1 MEPESA
7 WVGPRPH
14 TLDWSQLYLRLSVT
28 DACNFRCQYCRPV
41 LETIEHEDGSLLS
54 FPEIVRLVGWCYDRG
69 CRKVRLTGGEPLLR
83 PRMPELVRSLKFH
96 YPHLDLSLSTN
107 GLNLTPVAKELQEA
121 GLDRIN
127 ISLDTLDRNKFKDLT
142 GVDGLPKV
150 LEAIET
156 AKDVGLHPVKL
167 NVVLLRGANESELG
181 DLTRYAFEQGAFIR
195 FIEYMP
201 HCKSETNRFEV
212 FSSAEAREILSEEFQ
227 LTPLLDEDRPV
238 GSGPARYWRVEG
250 ADLPIGLISSV
261 TEDIC
266 QNCSRLRVTAR
277 GELVRCIQLNLFQNV
292 RDLIREGR
300 EAEFAAILESA
311 YESRSHHREAGHV
324 FFLGTQ
330 LVRTGG

>member
-1 MEPESA
+1 
-7 WVGPRPH
+7 
-14 TLDWSQLYLRLSVT
+14 LRLSVT
-28 DACNFRCQYCRPV
+28 DACNFRCLYCRPV
-41 LETIEHEDGSLLS
+41 LEPREREDDSLLTFS
-54 FPEIVRLVGWCYDRG
+54 EIVRLVGWCYDRG

-83 PRMPELVRSLKFH
+83 PGAPELVRSLKHH

-107 GLNLTPVAKELQEA
+107 GLNLTPLAKDFQAA

-142 GVDGLPKV
+142 GVDGLGKV
-150 LEAIET
+150 LEAIDT
-156 AKDVGLHPVKL
+156 AIDVGLRPVKL
-167 NVVLLRGANESELG
+167 NVVLLQGANEGELC
-181 DLTRYAFEQGAFIR
+181 DLTRFAFEKGVYIR

-212 FSSAEAREILSEEFQ
+212 FSSAQAREILSREFR
-227 LTPLLDEDRPV
+227 LTPLMGEDRPV

-250 ADLPIGLISSV
+250 SDLPIGLISSV

-277 GELVRCIQLNLFQNV
+277 GELVRCIQLDLFQNV

-300 EAEFAAILESA
+300 ETEFVAILESA
-311 YESRSHHREAGHV
+311 YESRSHHREPGHV